1 MEETLSPLAG
11 LVARIDR
18 DGLAEIML
26 ATFRT
31 EIPGYE
37 RLPDRVVRGQILQ
50 IIRENLDLC
59 LDWVA
64 GGTAPPAERFEDFRA
79 SAKNRAT
86 EGMPL
91 EDLLRAYRM
100 GGTAAWKV
108 LVAEADAAAGERDEL
123 PRAAELVME
132 YLDQA
137 SGTVAAAYLEERQ
150 HLVSEEERGLR
161 ALLDALLGGEALD
174 AGHHATAERL
184 GFAVAGEHAA
194 FAVAVPG
201 EGARAHARA
210 AAALRGAGTLA
221 LTEGDRVVGL
231 AARGRG
237 PSSSALPAGAVAV
250 VDDEVA
256 RDELGASLA
265 DVRLGMDIAVGAG
278 RSGVVAVRALSLD
291 LLLARAPRVAA
302 DLRRR
307 VLGPLGGGSERGGD
321 LLETVTT
328 YMRLGRDRRRA
339 AERLHIH
346 PNTLDHRLRRA
357 RELTGLN
364 LDVPEDLAT
373 MVLALHHA
381 TMRVP

>member
-1 MEETLSPLAG
+1 MDGMEETPTALAA

-18 DGLAEIML
+18 EALAEGML

-31 EIPGYE
+31 AIPGYE
-37 RLPDRVVRGQILQ
+37 RLPDTVVRGQILE
-50 IIRENLDLC
+50 IIRDNLDLC

-64 GGTAPPAERFEDFRA
+64 GGAPPSAERFAAFRA

-108 LVAEADAAAGERDEL
+108 LVAEARADVGERDAL

-132 YLDQA
+132 YLDRA
-137 SGTVAAAYLEERQ
+137 TGTVAEAYLEERS
-150 HLVSEEERGLR
+150 HLVSEEERALR
-161 ALLDALLGGEALD
+161 ALLDALLAGEPPA

-184 GFAVAGEHAA
+184 GFVVAGEHAV
-194 FAVAVPG
+194 FAVGLPG
-201 EGARAHARA
+201 EGARAHARVA
-210 AAALRGAGTLA
+210 AGLRGGGTLA
-221 LTEGDRVVGL
+221 LTEGDRVIGL
-231 AARGRG
+231 AAVGRAPG
-237 PSSSALPAGAVAV
+237 SALPRDAVAV
-250 VDDEVA
+250 VDAAVA
-256 RDELGASLA
+256 RDDLGASLA
-265 DVRLGMDIAVGAG
+265 DVRLGLDVALRAG
-278 RSGVVAVRALSLD
+278 RSGVLALPELSIEV
-291 LLLARAPRVAA
+291 LLARAPRVAA

-307 VLGPLGGGSERGGD
+307 ALGPLGDGE

-328 YMRLGRDRRRA
+328 YVDLRRDRKRT
-339 AERLHIH
+339 AELLHIH

-357 RELTGLN
+357 RELTGLS

-373 MVLALHHA
+373 VVLAL
-381 TMRVP
+381 RVAV